1 MRFLAN
7 RNAFIITAAILLP
20 TALLLAADVDAKF
33 HNAPASARATKNPY
47 EGQPAAVLAGKKL
60 YARNCLSCHGRT
72 LKGTG
77 NVPSLVDGKLDSVTS
92 GEVFWFITRGDKDNG
107 MPSWASLP
115 VRQRWQVVTYVKSM
129 EAPQVAQEANAA
141 APTDSAPVDTS
152 TSTLKAPP
160 PTPPFTDFRYEK
172 PGTVRKITVA
182 DLPQP
187 YATQSSDNGPQL
199 VARPENAWPVA
210 LPGFKV
216 GLYAGALDNPRTLR
230 TAPNGDI
237 FLTESDP
244 GRIRVYRGLTS
255 DGKPEQSAVFA
266 SGLKQPYGLAFYPP
280 GPDPQWLYVGS
291 TSELVRFP
299 YHNGDLKASGAA
311 EHIADLP
318 ASGGHW
324 TRAVE
329 FSKDGKRMFVAVGS
343 GSNVDDPDTHPR
355 EKDRADILVCDPA
368 NCTLSV
374 YAYGIRNAGGG
385 IAVDPDTGELWCSVN
400 ERDALGDNLVPDY
413 ITHVQEGGFYGWPWW
428 YMGGHQDPRH
438 QGKHPELKDKVIVPD
453 VLLQPHNASL
463 GFTFYEGQQFP
474 AEYKGDIFA
483 GEHGSWNKTVRVGYE
498 VIRIPLHQTGH
509 ASGEYED
516 FLTGFVLPDGNVWG
530 RPVGVTVAP
539 DGSLLVSDDGSDS
552 IWRVSYAK

>member
-1 MRFLAN
+1 MRSFSKSCALAVV
-7 RNAFIITAAILLP
+7 FILLP
-20 TALLLAADVDAKF
+20 ALLISAAQVDTKF
-33 HNAPASARATKNPY
+33 HNAPASAQATKNPY
-47 EGQPAAVLAGKKL
+47 EGQDAAALAGKSL
-60 YARNCLSCHGRT
+60 YARNCLSCHGK
-72 LKGTG
+72 LGKGTG
-77 NVPSLVDGKLDSVTS
+77 NVPSLVDGKLDSVKP

-107 MPSWASLP
+107 MPSWAALP
-115 VRQRWQVVTYVKSM
+115 AKQRWQIVTYVTSTLP
-129 EAPQVAQEANAA
+129 ALSTQQG
-141 APTDSAPVDTS
+141 TSAPPPDTS
-152 TSTLKAPP
+152 TSKFKGPA

-172 PGTVRKITVA
+172 PGTVRKITVS

-187 YATQSSDNGPQL
+187 YATPSSDNGPKL
-199 VARPENAWPVA
+199 VARPDNAWPVA

-216 GLYAGALDNPRTLR
+216 ELYATGLDNPRTLR

-255 DGKPEQSAVFA
+255 DGKPDLSAVFA

-280 GPDPQWLYVGS
+280 GPDPQWLYVGN
-291 TSELVRFP
+291 EKEVVRFP

-311 EHIADLP
+311 QHIADLP
-318 ASGGHW
+318 APGGHW
-324 TRAVE
+324 TRALA
-329 FSKDGKRMFVAVGS
+329 FSSDGKKLFVAVGS
-343 GSNVDDPDTHPR
+343 GSNVNDPDTHPG
-355 EKDRADILVCDPA
+355 EKNRADILVCDPA

-385 IAVDPDTGELWCSVN
+385 IAVSPETGELWCSVN

-428 YMGGHQDPRH
+428 YIGAHQDPRL
-438 QGKHPELKDKVIVPD
+438 QGKHPELKDKAIVPD

-463 GFTFYEGQQFP
+463 EFAFYEGQQFP

-483 GEHGSWNKTVRVGYE
+483 SEHGSWNKAVRVGYE
-498 VIRIPLHQTGH
+498 VIRVPLHQTGH

-539 DGSLLVSDDGSDS
+539 DGSLLVSDDGSGS
-552 IWRVSYAK
+552 IWRISYTGN